1 MSLLQIPHAG
11 RTLTTLGGALSLVL
25 VVAACQTAAPAAPT
39 AAPAAPTAAAKP
51 TTPPAAVATTAPTVA
66 AAAKP
71 TAPATTVA
79 APAPTT
85 AAAANG
91 TASPTIALL
100 LPNVDA
106 PRYENQDRPKFTKA
120 LQQICPDCKLL
131 YYNADNDQSKQQSQ
145 AESAITNGATVISL
159 VPVDVKA
166 SASIAQYAHSK
177 GVKIVSLGRL
187 ILDAPVDALVS
198 YDPLVVGN
206 QQATTLVAA
215 MKSSG
220 SASKQIVEINGA
232 PTDDLAVGFKQ
243 GAHQILDTSGITIGR
258 EYDTPD
264 WSPARSQ
271 QEMDQAITALGKD
284 QIGGVLAA
292 NDSTAGAAVAS
303 LKNAGLDPHQIP
315 ITGLDADL
323 AGLQRILTGE
333 QLMTVYQPIQDAQT
347 ANAKL
352 ALALGQ
358 GKPLPSDVIN
368 GSRNNGAMDV
378 PAYMYKTV
386 IVTKDNMKQTVL
398 AEENYVDVSQL
409 CTPPYDTACKDA
421 GIGSN

>member
-1 MSLLQIPHAG
+1 M
-11 RTLTTLGGALSLVL
+11 TLG
-25 VVAACQTAAPAAPT
+25 
-39 AAPAAPTAAAKP
+39 
-51 TTPPAAVATTAPTVA
+51 AAVALVLAAVTGPA
-66 AAAKP
+66 AAGAAQ
-71 TAPATTVA
+71 TGGTPA
-79 APAPTT
+79 
-85 AAAANG
+85 
-91 TASPTIALL
+91 PTIALL

-106 PRYENQDRPKFTKA
+106 PRYENQDRPKFTAA

-131 YYNADNDQSKQQSQ
+131 YYNAENDQAKQQSQ
-145 AESAITNGATVISL
+145 AESAITNGATVISF

-166 SASIAQYAHSK
+166 SAAIAQYAHDK
-177 GVKIVSLGRL
+177 DVKVVSLGRL
-187 ILDAPVDALVS
+187 VLNASVDALVS

-215 MKSSG
+215 MKANGTSN
-220 SASKQIVEINGA
+220 KQIVEINGA

-243 GAHQILDTSGITIGR
+243 GAHQILDTSGIQIGR

-292 NDSTAGAAVAS
+292 NDATAGAVVAS

-315 ITGLDADL
+315 ITGLDADT

-333 QLMTVYQPIQDAQT
+333 QLMTVYQPIQDAQV

-358 GKPLPSDVIN
+358 GNPLPSDLIN
-368 GSRNNGAMDV
+368 GSRNNGLLDV

-386 IVTKDNMKQTVL
+386 IVTRDNMMQTVL
-398 AEENYVDVSQL
+398 AEPNYVDVNQL
-409 CTPPYDTACKDA
+409 CAAPYDTACVDA
-421 GIGSN
+421 GIGP